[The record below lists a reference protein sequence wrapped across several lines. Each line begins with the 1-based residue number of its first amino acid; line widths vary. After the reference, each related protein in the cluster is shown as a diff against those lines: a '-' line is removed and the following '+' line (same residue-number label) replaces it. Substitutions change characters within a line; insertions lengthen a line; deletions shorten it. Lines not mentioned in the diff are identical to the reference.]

1 MIQLTYTWCG
11 QIVRQTVE
19 LCQPLP
25 HAQGCCTAHTDSHM
39 LMSMQYGVDFCVLA
53 VLTRLSLAVHSS
65 AQMPAA
71 FRHYN

>member
-1 MIQLTYTWCG
+1 
-11 QIVRQTVE
+11 
-19 LCQPLP
+19 
-25 HAQGCCTAHTDSHM
+25 
-39 LMSMQYGVDFCVLA
+39 MQYGVDFCVLA